1 MGVKWVDLPQV
12 DKLLQGFVN
21 EDEADQC
28 SKGLL
33 CEPCDVAHQGAGVRG
48 NQEQTK
54 QGRPQ
59 ADAGPQRQVGQV
71 VVPGATF
78 T

>member
-1 MGVKWVDLPQV
+1 MAVKRVDLPQV
-12 DKLLQGFVN
+12 EELFQGFVN
-21 EDEADQC
+21 EDEADES

-33 CEPCDVAHQGAGVRG
+33 CEPCDVAHQRAGIRG
-48 NQEQTK
+48 NQEQTQ

-59 ADAGPQRQVGQV
+59 ANAGPQRQVRQV
-71 VVPGATF
+71 VLPGMTF